1 MFTKRVV
8 MSQANDSEP
17 VETIALP
24 SLRKESGSA
33 AAAGDA
39 RVSRVIL
46 RIPDCTAR
54 LSTIQGDSTSWWSK
68 LQNVSQLQS
77 ISQIAGPWLD
87 VVRPIIPPRVLAASI
102 IGILLGFVMILL
114 TPSEKPIPTFRAHR
128 EQAATSQRP
137 VAPPPAVGIDGPL
150 PTLGVTERE
159 SAADM
164 AFRPAAP
171 AAVSAPQPQS
181 ENVLRPGS
189 SGARLIPAIEKSQ

>member
-1 MFTKRVV
+1 MFTNRVV

-17 VETIALP
+17 VDTIALP
-24 SLRKESGSA
+24 SLRKESGSTPA
-33 AAAGDA
+33 ADA
-39 RVSRVIL
+39 RVSRVLL

-54 LSTIQGDSTSWWSK
+54 LSTNQGDSASWWSK

-114 TPSEKPIPTFRAHR
+114 TPSEKPIPTFRTHR

-150 PTLGVTERE
+150 PTLGITERE

-164 AFRPAAP
+164 AFRPPAP

-181 ENVLRPGS
+181 ENKLRPS
-189 SGARLIPAIEKSQ
+189 SGGVWLDKTIEKP